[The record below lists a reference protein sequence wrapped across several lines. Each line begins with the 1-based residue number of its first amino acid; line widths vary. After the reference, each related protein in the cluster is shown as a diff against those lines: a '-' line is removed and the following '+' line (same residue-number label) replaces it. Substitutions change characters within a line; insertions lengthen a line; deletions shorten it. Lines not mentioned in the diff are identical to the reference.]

1 MLWIGRIAGFLVFL
15 FSLAMGL
22 MTLADPARMGE
33 VLGLTSLTEMG
44 RNTVRADISAFFLAS
59 AIACGGGL
67 FTGRSNW
74 FFAAALL
81 YGMAVSG
88 RLIDALIAGA
98 PDRLAGSVVIKLV
111 LVVLAIVAGRFTAR
125 AS

>member
-1 MLWIGRIAGFLVFL
+1 MVWVGRITGALVFL

-22 MTLADPARMGE
+22 MTLVDPVRMGE
-33 VLGLTSLTEMG
+33 VLGLTSLSEMG

-98 PDRLAGSVVIKLV
+98 PDRLAGSVVIELILVGLALIAAKL
-111 LVVLAIVAGRFTAR
+111 TAR
-125 AS
+125 TT